1 MIAQEFQ
8 NLIDPAQSEGR
19 SNASGVRMKTIG
31 KSLCLLSA
39 LLAFAVAIPAMT
51 TEASAADLS
60 MEGSR
65 LRVSGV
71 LDGTSVTSFTEQLAT
86 GKVQKV
92 VFEDATGG
100 TAEAAQAYAAA
111 IRTSGVQTEVRGQC
125 HAACAYAF
133 LAAKHHRFGSGGQI
147 NGLLIP
153 VTSRPKP
160 EELANRWRG
169 EDAEKA
175 LAAFGPGSQA
185 SGSASA
191 DNALMPIPTVIDV
204 STTAS
209 SAPAAARNDWQPEHG
224 VLFVS
229 NPTLFGRVYN
239 AFYCDGTQGRD
250 FSRCERLS
258 NADPYALGVLTR

>member
-1 MIAQEFQ
+1 
-8 NLIDPAQSEGR
+8 
-19 SNASGVRMKTIG
+19 MKTIG
-31 KSLCLLSA
+31 KTLCLLSA
-39 LLAFAVAIPAMT
+39 LLAVAVAVPDAT
-51 TEASAADLS
+51 TIASAADLS

-71 LDGTSVTSFTEQLAT
+71 LDGNSVASFTEQLAS
-86 GKVQKV
+86 GKVKKV
-92 VFEDATGG
+92 VFEDAMGG

-133 LAAKHHRFGSGGQI
+133 LAAKNHRFGSGGQI

-153 VTSRPKP
+153 VMARPKP
-160 EELANRWRG
+160 EEMASRWRG

-175 LAAFGPGSQA
+175 LAAFGSTPPG
-185 SGSASA
+185 GSKATV
-191 DNALMPIPTVIDV
+191 DNGIMPIPTAIDM
-204 STTAS
+204 STKLDAS
-209 SAPAAARNDWQPEHG
+209 PVAGDNWQPEHG
-224 VLFVS
+224 VLFIS

-239 AFYCDGTQGRD
+239 TFYCDGTQGRD

>member
-1 MIAQEFQ
+1 
-8 NLIDPAQSEGR
+8 
-19 SNASGVRMKTIG
+19 MKTIG
-31 KSLCLLSA
+31 KTLCFLSA
-39 LLAFAVAIPAMT
+39 LVALAVAVPAVT
-51 TEASAADLS
+51 TVSAAELS
-60 MEGSR
+60 LEGSR

-71 LDGTSVTSFTEQLAT
+71 LDGTSVAAFNEQLAT
-86 GKVQKV
+86 GKVQRV

-111 IRTSGVQTEVRGQC
+111 IRTSGVKTEVRGQC

-133 LAAKHHRFGSGGQI
+133 LAAKEHRFGSGGQI

-153 VTSRPKP
+153 VTERPKP
-160 EELANRWRG
+160 EELAMRWRG
-169 EDAEKA
+169 NDADKA
-175 LAAFGPGSQA
+175 LTVA
-185 SGSASA
+185 SDAPMATVMEVSATMPAESSTR
-191 DNALMPIPTVIDV
+191 DN
-204 STTAS
+204 
-209 SAPAAARNDWQPEHG
+209 WQPDHG

-258 NADPYALGVLTR
+258 NADPYALGVLTH

>member
-1 MIAQEFQ
+1 
-8 NLIDPAQSEGR
+8 
-19 SNASGVRMKTIG
+19 MKTIG
-31 KSLCLLSA
+31 KTLCFLSA
-39 LLAFAVAIPAMT
+39 LLALAVAVPAVT
-51 TEASAADLS
+51 TVSAAELS
-60 MEGSR
+60 LEGSR

-71 LDGTSVTSFTEQLAT
+71 LDGTSVAAFNEQLAT
-86 GKVQKV
+86 GKVQRV

-111 IRTSGVQTEVRGQC
+111 IRTSGVKTEVRGQC

-133 LAAKHHRFGSGGQI
+133 LAAKEHRFGSGGQI

-153 VTSRPKP
+153 VTERPKP
-160 EELANRWRG
+160 EELAMRWRG
-169 EDAEKA
+169 NDADKA
-175 LAAFGPGSQA
+175 LTVA
-185 SGSASA
+185 SDAPMASVMEVSATMPAESSTR
-191 DNALMPIPTVIDV
+191 DN
-204 STTAS
+204 
-209 SAPAAARNDWQPEHG
+209 WQPEHG

-258 NADPYALGVLTR
+258 NADPFALGVLTH

>member
-1 MIAQEFQ
+1 
-8 NLIDPAQSEGR
+8 
-19 SNASGVRMKTIG
+19 MKTIG
-31 KSLCLLSA
+31 KTLCFLSA
-39 LLAFAVAIPAMT
+39 LVALAVAVPAVT
-51 TEASAADLS
+51 TVSAAELS
-60 MEGSR
+60 LEGSR

-71 LDGTSVTSFTEQLAT
+71 LDGTSVAAFSEQLAT
-86 GKVQKV
+86 GKVQRV

-111 IRTSGVQTEVRGQC
+111 IRTSGVKTEVRGQC

-133 LAAKHHRFGSGGQI
+133 LAAKEHRFGSGGQI

-153 VTSRPKP
+153 VTERPKP
-160 EELANRWRG
+160 EELAMRWRG
-169 EDAEKA
+169 NDADKA
-175 LAAFGPGSQA
+175 LTVA
-185 SGSASA
+185 SDAPMATVMEVSATMPAESSTR
-191 DNALMPIPTVIDV
+191 DN
-204 STTAS
+204 
-209 SAPAAARNDWQPEHG
+209 WQPEHG

-258 NADPYALGVLTR
+258 NADPFALGVLTH

>member
-1 MIAQEFQ
+1 
-8 NLIDPAQSEGR
+8 
-19 SNASGVRMKTIG
+19 MKTIG
-31 KSLCLLSA
+31 KTLCLLSA
-39 LLAFAVAIPAMT
+39 LLAVAVAIPNVT
-51 TEASAADLS
+51 TTASAADLS
-60 MEGSR
+60 MEGTR

-71 LDGTSVTSFTEQLAT
+71 LDGSSVASFSEQLAS

-100 TAEAAQAYAAA
+100 TADAAQAYAAA
-111 IRTSGVQTEVRGQC
+111 IRASGVQTEVRGQC

-133 LAAKHHRFGSGGQI
+133 LAAKSHRFGSGGQI

-160 EELANRWRG
+160 EEMASRWRG
-169 EDAEKA
+169 EDADKA
-175 LAAFGPGSQA
+175 LAAFSLATQGSSA
-185 SGSASA
+185 ATDSG
-191 DNALMPIPTVIDV
+191 LMPIPTTIDV
-204 STTAS
+204 AAPASAS
-209 SAPAAARNDWQPEHG
+209 SAASVAPVVARDGWQPEHG

-258 NADPYALGVLTR
+258 NADPYALGVLTH

>member
-1 MIAQEFQ
+1 
-8 NLIDPAQSEGR
+8 
-19 SNASGVRMKTIG
+19 MKTVG
-31 KSLCLLSA
+31 KTLCFLSA
-39 LLAFAVAIPAMT
+39 LVALAAAVPAVT
-51 TEASAADLS
+51 TVSAAELS
-60 MEGSR
+60 LEGSR

-71 LDGTSVTSFTEQLAT
+71 LDGTSVAAFNEQLAT
-86 GKVQKV
+86 GKVQRV

-111 IRTSGVQTEVRGQC
+111 IRTSGVKTEVRGQC

-133 LAAKHHRFGSGGQI
+133 LAAKEHRFGSGGQI

-153 VTSRPKP
+153 VTERPKP
-160 EELANRWRG
+160 EELAMRWRG
-169 EDAEKA
+169 NDADKA
-175 LAAFGPGSQA
+175 LTVASDAPMATVMEVSATMPGES
-185 SGSASA
+185 STR
-191 DNALMPIPTVIDV
+191 DN
-204 STTAS
+204 
-209 SAPAAARNDWQPEHG
+209 WQPEHG

-258 NADPYALGVLTR
+258 NADPFALGVLTH

>member
-1 MIAQEFQ
+1 
-8 NLIDPAQSEGR
+8 
-19 SNASGVRMKTIG
+19 MKTIG
-31 KSLCLLSA
+31 KTLCFLSA
-39 LLAFAVAIPAMT
+39 LVALAAAVPAVT
-51 TEASAADLS
+51 TVSAAELS
-60 MEGSR
+60 LEGSR

-71 LDGTSVTSFTEQLAT
+71 LDGTSVAAFTEQLAT
-86 GKVQKV
+86 GKVQRV

-111 IRTSGVQTEVRGQC
+111 IRTSGVKTEVRGQC

-133 LAAKHHRFGSGGQI
+133 LAAKEHRFGSGGQI

-153 VTSRPKP
+153 VTERPKP
-160 EELANRWRG
+160 EELAMRWRG
-169 EDAEKA
+169 NDADKA
-175 LAAFGPGSQA
+175 LTVA
-185 SGSASA
+185 SDAPMATVMEVSATMPAESSTR
-191 DNALMPIPTVIDV
+191 DN
-204 STTAS
+204 
-209 SAPAAARNDWQPEHG
+209 WQPDHG

-258 NADPYALGVLTR
+258 NADPFALGVLTH

>member
-1 MIAQEFQ
+1 
-8 NLIDPAQSEGR
+8 
-19 SNASGVRMKTIG
+19 MKTIG
-31 KSLCLLSA
+31 KTLCFLSA
-39 LLAFAVAIPAMT
+39 LLALAVAVPAVT
-51 TEASAADLS
+51 TVSAAELS
-60 MEGSR
+60 LEGSR

-71 LDGTSVTSFTEQLAT
+71 LDGTSVVAFNEQLAT
-86 GKVQKV
+86 GKVQRV

-111 IRTSGVQTEVRGQC
+111 IRTSGVKTEVRGQC

-133 LAAKHHRFGSGGQI
+133 LAATEHRFGSGGQI

-153 VTSRPKP
+153 VTERPKP
-160 EELANRWRG
+160 EELAMRWRG
-169 EDAEKA
+169 NDADKA
-175 LAAFGPGSQA
+175 LTVA
-185 SGSASA
+185 SDAPMASVMEVSATMPAESSTR
-191 DNALMPIPTVIDV
+191 DN
-204 STTAS
+204 
-209 SAPAAARNDWQPEHG
+209 WQPEHG

-258 NADPYALGVLTR
+258 NADPFALGVLTH

>member
-1 MIAQEFQ
+1 
-8 NLIDPAQSEGR
+8 
-19 SNASGVRMKTIG
+19 MKTIG
-31 KSLCLLSA
+31 KTLCFLSA
-39 LLAFAVAIPAMT
+39 LLALAVAVPAVT
-51 TEASAADLS
+51 TVSAAELS
-60 MEGSR
+60 LEGSR

-71 LDGTSVTSFTEQLAT
+71 LDGTSVAAFNEQLAT
-86 GKVQKV
+86 GKVQRV

-111 IRTSGVQTEVRGQC
+111 IRTSGVKTEVRGQC

-133 LAAKHHRFGSGGQI
+133 LAAKEHRFGSGGQI

-153 VTSRPKP
+153 VTERPKP
-160 EELANRWRG
+160 EELAMRWRG
-169 EDAEKA
+169 NDADKA
-175 LAAFGPGSQA
+175 LTVA
-185 SGSASA
+185 SDAPMATVMEVSATMPAESSTR
-191 DNALMPIPTVIDV
+191 DN
-204 STTAS
+204 
-209 SAPAAARNDWQPEHG
+209 WQPDHG

-258 NADPYALGVLTR
+258 NADPYALGVLTH

>member
-1 MIAQEFQ
+1 
-8 NLIDPAQSEGR
+8 
-19 SNASGVRMKTIG
+19 MKIFG
-31 KSLCLLSA
+31 KTLCLLSA
-39 LLAFAVAIPAMT
+39 LLVVAVAIPDVT
-51 TEASAADLS
+51 TTASAADLS

-71 LDGTSVTSFTEQLAT
+71 LDGSSVTLFSEQLAS

-133 LAAKHHRFGSGGQI
+133 LAAKNHRFGSGGQI

-160 EELANRWRG
+160 EEMASRWRG

-175 LAAFGPGSQA
+175 LAAFA
-185 SGSASA
+185 SVPQVGAVA
-191 DNALMPIPTVIDV
+191 AGDNGLMPIPTAIDV
-204 STTAS
+204 STTQSAS
-209 SAPAAARNDWQPEHG
+209 PAARDNWQPEHG